1 MLTYLREIP
10 SSLRAIQAATNH
22 LKHGHD
28 FIEALGITE
37 AGDMLIRFVDDRP
50 ANELTHLG

>member
-1 MLTYLREIP
+1 M
-10 SSLRAIQAATNH
+10 AAANH

-37 AGDMLIRFVDDRP
+37 AGDMLIRFVGDRP